1 MGPELRTVK
10 SPGGVGAFGGV
21 QAPLL
26 REGKEFCVPSI
37 GPEQAT
43 VFRPRRRID
52 KYGICGILYADRL
65 YPDPKRQTPGNRRA
79 QSHASFAVYE
89 ERQTAEDKGC
99 R

>member
-1 MGPELRTVK
+1 MSPERRTVK
-10 SPGGVGAFGGV
+10 SPGGFDAFGGV
-21 QAPLL
+21 QTPTSG
-26 REGKEFCVPSI
+26 EGKECCVLST

-52 KYGICGILYADRL
+52 KYGICGILYADKL

-79 QSHASFAVYE
+79 QSHASFTVHK